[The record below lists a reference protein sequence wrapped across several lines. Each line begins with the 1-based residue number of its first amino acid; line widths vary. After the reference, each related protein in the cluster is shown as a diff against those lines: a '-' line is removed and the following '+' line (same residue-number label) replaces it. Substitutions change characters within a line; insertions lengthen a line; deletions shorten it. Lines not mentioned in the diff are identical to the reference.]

1 MPLELFEPRGN
12 LLFPSKNILTE
23 KFMTSNDSKKQDGF
37 NLDYEVNVS
46 LSKSLL
52 EGSMDLQ
59 ITMERKG
66 MRNFIEN
73 ILPPGLLVVVSWVSQ
88 PVLLGT

>member
-1 MPLELFEPRGN
+1 
-12 LLFPSKNILTE
+12 
-23 KFMTSNDSKKQDGF
+23 MTSNDSKKQDGF

-88 PVLLGT
+88 PVILRT